1 MINLALLGAGRIGQA
16 HGRAVA
22 GHRGAH
28 LKWVYDP
35 IAVAAETFAAAHGAG
50 VAELDQILADPEIN
64 GVLVCT
70 PTDTHAD
77 LICRVVSAGKAVFCE
92 KPIAISVDETERV
105 LDHVNAHDGLL
116 MLGFQRR
123 FDANFRALKQRLVS
137 GQSGALTDPKVAS
150 EGGDIDTAS
159 VIMTTASGKQCTILN
174 NRRATYGYDQRV
186 EALCAGGMLQVN
198 SVRENTLVISD
209 QQGLAERPL
218 QDFFMQ
224 R

>member
-35 IAVAAETFAAAHGAG
+35 IAAAAETFAAAHGAG
-50 VAELDQILADPEIN
+50 VAGLDQILTDPEIK

-137 GQSGALTDPKVAS
+137 GQSGALES
-150 EGGDIDTAS
+150 
-159 VIMTTASGKQCTILN
+159 L
-174 NRRATYGYDQRV
+174 
-186 EALCAGGMLQVN
+186 
-198 SVRENTLVISD
+198 LVISRD
-209 QQGLAERPL
+209 PAPPPTSYMKSSGGLFKDMMIHDFDMARRAGNLGVRRWRRADRSQGC
-218 QDFFMQ
+218 Q
-224 R
+224 RRW